1 MQQTIE
7 IIIRGKVQNVFYRG
21 AANQKATELGI
32 KGTAQNMP
40 DGTVRIIATA
50 NMEVLHDFKEWCWE
64 GSESAIVTHVE
75 TKQIPF
81 QHFDDFRTIRNF

>member
-7 IIIRGKVQNVFYRG
+7 INIRGKVQNVFYRG
-21 AANQKATELGI
+21 AANQKAAELGI

-40 DGTVRIIATA
+40 DGTVRIIATGA
-50 NMEVLHDFKEWCWE
+50 LETLHAFKEWCWE
-64 GSESAIVTHVE
+64 GSENAVVTNVA
-75 TKQIPF
+75 TRQLPL